1 MADPFSIATGV
12 LGLVGTAATVV
23 KFLDTVKSTVQD
35 VPRNIAW
42 TLAEINDVHSA
53 VARLHSLFE
62 HIESVPN
69 AARALIAIQDAA
81 VAVAELVNSFDQLV
95 ELLKPFGMLNLAL
108 LKAWDKMKWI
118 LKQDDIARAV
128 MRIQTRKGSL
138 TLMLNI
144 LQW

>member
-35 VPRNIAW
+35 VPRSIAW

-81 VAVAELVNSFDQLV
+81 VAIAELVNSFDQLV

>member
-108 LKAWDKMKWI
+108 LQAWDKMKWI